1 MDQANTLQ
9 FSTQSNVKFEQN
21 FLKSIKIRSI
31 SYTFEIPLQMA
42 SRWSW
47 PETVKNTGLSKYS
60 PSFCAID
67 WLLSLLIDCDD
78 FAAAFIDWFVLLID
92 CWGSRAF
99 IVVILN
105 TSPPPSQSFDVN
117 IGVWIWI

>member
-1 MDQANTLQ
+1 
-9 FSTQSNVKFEQN
+9 
-21 FLKSIKIRSI
+21 
-31 SYTFEIPLQMA
+31 MA

-78 FAAAFIDWFVLLID
+78 LATFIDWFVLLID
-92 CWGSRAF
+92 CWGSVSRAF

>member
-1 MDQANTLQ
+1 
-9 FSTQSNVKFEQN
+9 
-21 FLKSIKIRSI
+21 
-31 SYTFEIPLQMA
+31 MA

-78 FAAAFIDWFVLLID
+78 FAAFIDWFVLLID